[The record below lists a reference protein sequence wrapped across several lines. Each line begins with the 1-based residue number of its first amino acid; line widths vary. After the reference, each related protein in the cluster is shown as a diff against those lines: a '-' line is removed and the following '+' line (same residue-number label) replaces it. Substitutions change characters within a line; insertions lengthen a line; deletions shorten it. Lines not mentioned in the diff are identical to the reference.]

1 MSCQFGIAIA
11 AERPYYFA
19 VSVEDLDRAAV
30 WYEKTFDLTRLDD
43 TTADDERWR
52 IVNLR
57 SDELFVEIIFA
68 RRDGEAGRN
77 RGIAKVGFSVADVEA
92 VADRVAKRTGE
103 RPEIV
108 TSKQHRIH
116 ILQLRD
122 PEGNVIQLSSAIVED
137 SR

>member
-1 MSCQFGIAIA
+1 MVSALA
-11 AERPYYFA
+11 AQRPYYFA
-19 VSVEDLDRAAV
+19 VSVEDVDRAAV
-30 WYEKTFDLTRLDD
+30 WYEKTFDLKRLDD
-43 TTADDERWR
+43 TTADDGRWR

-57 SDELFVEIIFA
+57 NDELFVEIIFDRRHGESA
-68 RRDGEAGRN
+68 RD
-77 RGIAKVGFSVADVEA
+77 RGIAKVGFSVADVEI

-108 TSKQHRIH
+108 TSKQHGIQ

-122 PEGNVIQLSSAIVED
+122 PEGNVIQLSSAIAED